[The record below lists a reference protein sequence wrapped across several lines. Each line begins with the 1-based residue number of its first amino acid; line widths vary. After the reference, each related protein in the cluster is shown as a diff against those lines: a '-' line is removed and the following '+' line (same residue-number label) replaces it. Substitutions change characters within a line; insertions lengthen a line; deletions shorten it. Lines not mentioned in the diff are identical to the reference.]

1 MGISTALS
9 SALTGLR
16 ATQTSLAVTAGN
28 IANANTDGYTRKV
41 ATLTTIVAAGKTV
54 GVRAAQV
61 QRALDLTLQGQF
73 RSLAATA
80 TYADLAATYA
90 GRLDTLFG
98 TPGGAT
104 SLDTLFSNLT
114 TALEGL
120 SATPES
126 IPAQMGVVGAGQAL
140 AQQLNVLTAEV
151 QAMRSEAEEGLAH
164 AVEEVNAALANIKDV
179 NDRIL
184 AQSANGVPP
193 AGLLDE
199 RDQYIAQIAQLM
211 DIKVLN
217 TDRSG
222 IAIMTA
228 SGQMLFD
235 GVPSRLFF
243 DSHGML
249 SPQSEWSSD
258 PASRNVG
265 TVTVYANGQPIDLF
279 ANGAIRSGAIAAYRD
294 LRDTVLPQAQ
304 AQLDAIAEQLAL
316 ALSSEEVSGAAAT
329 SGGGADGFELNIA
342 ALLAGDTVTLDYLEM
357 PAGTARRISFVRVDD
372 ASVLPL
378 ANTATADPSDTVF
391 GINFSGGIGSIVTQI
406 QTALGGSFAVSNAGD
421 LLRILDDGAGNTI
434 DITGLTGR
442 RTVTGL
448 AEGTTALPFFI
459 DTAGTPY
466 AGGFDNGARRV
477 GFAGRIAVNAA
488 LAANP
493 SALIKYGPGVQSGDP
508 ARPLAILER
517 LREAAYFTA
526 DSGIGST
533 STPYRGGAG
542 DFIRQVLAFRG
553 AAAESTAGRRDTQ
566 AVAISA
572 LNDRMSQTSGVN
584 IDEEMAH
591 LVEIQ
596 NAYAANARVMSAVR
610 EMLDMLMR
618 M

>member
-16 ATQTSLAVTAGN
+16 ATQTGLAVTAGN
-28 IANANTDGYTRKV
+28 IANADTDGYTRKI
-41 ATLTTIVAAGKTV
+41 AALSTIVAAGKTV
-54 GVRAAQV
+54 GVRVAQV
-61 QRALDLTLQGQF
+61 QRALDLTLQAQF
-73 RSLAATA
+73 RSMAATA

-151 QAMRSEAEEGLAH
+151 QAMRSEAEEGLSH
-164 AVEEVNAALANIKDV
+164 AVAEVNAALANIKDV
-179 NDRIL
+179 NDRIV

-199 RDQYIAQIAQLM
+199 RDQYIAQLAQLM
-211 DIKVLN
+211 DIKVLD

-249 SPQSEWSSD
+249 SPQSEWTADS
-258 PASRNVG
+258 SRNVG
-265 TVTVYANGQPIDLF
+265 TLTVYANGQPIDLF

-294 LRDTVLPQAQ
+294 LRDNVLPEAQ

-316 ALSSEEVSGAAAT
+316 ALSSEQIAGEAA
-329 SGGGADGFELNIA
+329 SGGGADGFDLDLA
-342 ALLAGDTVTLDYLEM
+342 DLLAGDTITLDYREM
-357 PAGTARRISFVRVDD
+357 PAGTARRVSFMRVDD
-372 ASVLPL
+372 ASLLPL

-391 GINFSGGIGSIVTQI
+391 GIDFSGGMASVVAQI
-406 QTALGGSFAVSNAGD
+406 QAALGGSFAVSNTGD
-421 LLRILDDGAGNTI
+421 VLRILDDGAGNTI
-434 DITGLTGR
+434 DITGLSAR
-442 RTVTGL
+442 RTVTEL
-448 AEGTTALPFFI
+448 AEGTVALPFFN
-459 DTAGTPY
+459 DSAGTPY
-466 AGGFDNGARRV
+466 AGGFDNGSRRV

-488 LAANP
+488 LAADP
-493 SALIKYGPGVQSGDP
+493 SALIKYAAGIASGD
-508 ARPLAILER
+508 ATRPLAILER
-517 LREAAYFTA
+517 LREAAYFGSDT
-526 DSGIGST
+526 GIGST
-533 STPYRGGAG
+533 TTPYRGGAG

-553 AAAESTAGRRDTQ
+553 AAAESTAARRDTQ
-566 AVAISA
+566 TVAINSIH
-572 LNDRMSQTSGVN
+572 DRMSQISGVN
-584 IDEEMAH
+584 IDDEMAH

-596 NAYAANARVMSAVR
+596 NAYAANARVMSAIR

>member
-9 SALTGLR
+9 AALTGLR

-41 ATLTTIVAAGKTV
+41 AALTTIVAGGKTV
-54 GVRAAQV
+54 GVRVAQV
-61 QRALDLTLQGQF
+61 QRALDLTLQAQF
-73 RSLAATA
+73 RSMAATA
-80 TYADLAATYA
+80 TYADLAAIYA

-114 TALEGL
+114 TTLEGL
-120 SATPES
+120 TATPES

-179 NDRIL
+179 NDRIV

-193 AGLLDE
+193 AALLDE
-199 RDQYIAQIAQLM
+199 RDQYVAQLAQLM
-211 DIKVLN
+211 DIKVLG

-249 SPQSEWSSD
+249 SPNSVWTRDSD
-258 PASRNVG
+258 RNVG
-265 TVTVYANGQPIDLF
+265 TVTVYANGQPVDLF

-294 LRDTVLPQAQ
+294 LRDNVLPQAQ
-304 AQLDAIAEQLAL
+304 AQLDAIAAQLAL
-316 ALSSEEVSGAAAT
+316 ALSSEQIDGAAV
-329 SGGGADGFELNIA
+329 SSGGADGFDLDLVG
-342 ALLAGDTVTLDYLEM
+342 LLAGNTITLDYLEM
-357 PAGTARRISFVRVDD
+357 PAGTVRRVSFVRVDN

-378 ANTATADPSDTVF
+378 ANGATADPGDTVF
-391 GINFSGGIGSIVTQI
+391 GIDFSGGMANVVTQI
-406 QTALGGSFAVSNAGD
+406 QAALGGSFAVSDAGGR
-421 LLRILDDGAGNTI
+421 LRILDDGAGAAI
-434 DITGLTGR
+434 DITGLTAR

-448 AEGTTALPFFI
+448 ADGTVALPFFT
-459 DTAGTPY
+459 DNAGAPY
-466 AGGFDNGARRV
+466 AGAFENGSQRT

-488 LAANP
+488 LAADP
-493 SALIKYGPGVQSGDP
+493 SALIKYAAGIASGDTT
-508 ARPLAILER
+508 RPIAILQR
-517 LREAAYFTA
+517 LREAAYFGA
-526 DSGIGST
+526 DTGVGSAT
-533 STPYRGGAG
+533 TPYRGGAG
-542 DFIRQVLAFRG
+542 DFIRQVLAVRG
-553 AAAESTAGRRDTQ
+553 AAAEAASARRDSQ
-566 AVAISA
+566 EIAINS

-584 IDEEMAH
+584 IDDEMAH
-591 LVEIQ
+591 LVELQ
-596 NAYAANARVMSAVR
+596 NAYAANARVMSAIR

>member
-9 SALTGLR
+9 AALTGLR

-28 IANANTDGYTRKV
+28 IANANTDGYTRKIV
-41 ATLTTIVAAGKTV
+41 ALTTIVAGGNNV

-61 QRALDLTLQGQF
+61 QRALDLTLQAQF
-73 RSLAATA
+73 RSMAATA

-104 SLDTLFSNLT
+104 SLDTLFANLT

-120 SATPES
+120 TATPES

-179 NDRIL
+179 NDRIV

-193 AGLLDE
+193 ASLLDE
-199 RDQYIAQIAQLM
+199 RDQYIAQLAQLM
-211 DIKVLN
+211 DIRVLN
-217 TDRSG
+217 TDHSG

-249 SPQSEWSSD
+249 SPTSVWTSDSE
-258 PASRNVG
+258 RNVG
-265 TVTVYANGQPIDLF
+265 TVTIFASGQPIDLF

-294 LRDTVLPQAQ
+294 LRDNVLPQAQ
-304 AQLDAIAEQLAL
+304 AQLDAIAAQLAL
-316 ALSSEEVSGAAAT
+316 ALSSEQVEGVAA
-329 SGGGADGFELNIA
+329 SSGGADGFDLDLA
-342 ALLAGDTVTLDYLEM
+342 GLVAGDTITLDYLEM
-357 PAGTARRISFVRVDD
+357 PAGTAQRVSFVRVDN
-372 ASVLPL
+372 ASALPL
-378 ANTATADPSDTVF
+378 PNTATADPNDTVF
-391 GINFSGGIGSIVTQI
+391 GIDFSGGMANVVAQI
-406 QTALGGSFAVSNAGD
+406 QAALGGSFAVSNAGD
-421 LLRILDDGAGNTI
+421 VLRILDDGAGNTI

-448 AEGTTALPFFI
+448 AEGIVALPFFT
-459 DTAGTPY
+459 DTAGAPY
-466 AGGFDNGARRV
+466 AGNFENGSQLT
-477 GFAGRIAVNAA
+477 GFAGRIAVNAG
-488 LAANP
+488 LTSDP
-493 SALIKYGPGVQSGDP
+493 SALIKYASTVATGD
-508 ARPLAILER
+508 ATRPTAILQR
-517 LREAAYFTA
+517 LREAAYFGANT
-526 DSGIGST
+526 GVGSVT
-533 STPYRGGAG
+533 TPYRGGAG
-542 DFIRQVLAFRG
+542 DFIRQVLAVRG
-553 AAAESTAGRRDTQ
+553 AAAEASAARRDSQ
-566 AVAISA
+566 EIAINT
-572 LNDRMSQTSGVN
+572 LNDRMSETSGVN
-584 IDEEMAH
+584 IDDEMAH
-591 LVEIQ
+591 LVELQ
-596 NAYAANARVMSAVR
+596 NAYAANARVMSAIR

>member
-9 SALTGLR
+9 AALTGLR

-41 ATLTTIVAAGKTV
+41 AALSTIVAAGNTV
-54 GVRAAQV
+54 GVRVAQV
-61 QRALDLTLQGQF
+61 QRALDLTLQAQF
-73 RSLAATA
+73 RSMAATA

-104 SLDTLFSNLT
+104 ALDTLFANLT
-114 TALEGL
+114 NALEGL
-120 SATPES
+120 TATPES

-151 QAMRSEAEEGLAH
+151 QSMRSEAEEGLAH
-164 AVEEVNAALANIKDV
+164 AVTEVNAALANIKDV
-179 NDRIL
+179 NDRIV
-184 AQSANGVPP
+184 AQSANGIPP
-193 AGLLDE
+193 AALLDE
-199 RDQYIAQIAQLM
+199 RDQYIAQLAQLM

-217 TDRSG
+217 TDHSG

-249 SPQSEWSSD
+249 SPSSVWTTD
-258 PASRNVG
+258 SSRNVG
-265 TVTVYANGQPIDLF
+265 TLAVYANGQPIDLF
-279 ANGAIRSGAIAAYRD
+279 ASGAIRSGAIAAYRD
-294 LRDTVLPQAQ
+294 LRDSILPQAQ
-304 AQLDAIAEQLAL
+304 AQLDAIAAQLAL
-316 ALSSEEVSGAAAT
+316 TLSSEQVTGEAASA
-329 SGGGADGFELNIA
+329 SGADGFDLD
-342 ALLAGDTVTLDYLEM
+342 LAGMLAGNTIALDYLEM
-357 PAGTARRISFVRVDD
+357 PAGTARRVSFVRVDN

-378 ANTATADPSDTVF
+378 SNTATADPGDTVY
-391 GINFSGGIGSIVTQI
+391 GIDFSGGMASVVAQI
-406 QTALGGSFAVSNAGD
+406 QAALGGSFTVSDAGGI
-421 LLRILDDGAGNTI
+421 LRILDDGAAGTV
-434 DITGLTGR
+434 DITGLSAR

-448 AEGTTALPFFI
+448 AEGTVALPFFT
-459 DTAGTPY
+459 DTAGAPY
-466 AGGFDNGARRV
+466 SGGLDNGSQRT

-488 LAANP
+488 LAADP
-493 SALIKYGPGVQSGDP
+493 SALIKYASDIASGD
-508 ARPLAILER
+508 ATRPIAILQR
-517 LREAAYFTA
+517 LRDAAYFGA
-526 DSGIGST
+526 DTGVGST
-533 STPYRGGAG
+533 TTPYRGGAG
-542 DFIRQVLAFRG
+542 DFIRQVLAVRG
-553 AAAESTAGRRDTQ
+553 AAAEAASARRDSQ
-566 AVAISA
+566 EVAINA

-584 IDEEMAH
+584 IDDEMAH

-596 NAYAANARVMSAVR
+596 NAYAANARVMSAIR

>member
-28 IANANTDGYTRKV
+28 IANANTDGYTRKI
-41 ATLTTIVAAGKTV
+41 AQLTTIVAAGKTV
-54 GVRAAQV
+54 GVRASQV
-61 QRALDLTLQGQF
+61 QRALDLTLQAQF
-73 RSLAATA
+73 RSMAATA

-104 SLDTLFSNLT
+104 SLDTLFANLT
-114 TALEGL
+114 SALEGL
-120 SATPES
+120 STTPES

-140 AQQLNVLTAEV
+140 AQQLNVLTSQV

-164 AVEEVNAALANIKDV
+164 AVQEVNAALANIKDV

-184 AQSANGVPP
+184 AQSYNGVPP

-199 RDQYIAQIAQLM
+199 RDQYIGQLSQLM

-235 GVPSRLFF
+235 GVNSRLFF

-249 SPQSEWSSD
+249 SPASKWTTD
-258 PASRNVG
+258 ASRNVG
-265 TVTVYANGQPIDLF
+265 TLTVYANGQPIDLF

-294 LRDTVLPQAQ
+294 LRDNVLPQAQ
-304 AQLDAIAEQLAL
+304 AQLDAIAAQLAL
-316 ALSSEEVSGAAAT
+316 TLSSQQVSGTAVST
-329 SGGGADGFELNIA
+329 GSGADGFTLDVA
-342 ALLAGDTVTLDYLEM
+342 GLLAGDTITLDYREM
-357 PAGTARRISFVRVDD
+357 PAGTARRVSFVRVDN
-372 ASVLPL
+372 ASALPL
-378 ANTATADPSDTVF
+378 PNTATSDPNDTVV
-391 GINFSGGIGSIVTQI
+391 GIDFSGGMASVVAQI
-406 QTALGGSFAVSNAGD
+406 QAALGGSFAVADASG
-421 LLRILDDGAGNTI
+421 LLRILDDGPGNTI
-434 DITGLTGR
+434 DITGLTAR
-442 RTVTGL
+442 RTVNGL
-448 AEGTTALPFFI
+448 ADGTVALPFFT
-459 DTAGTPY
+459 DTAGAAYT
-466 AGGFDNGARRV
+466 GSFENGAQLT
-477 GFAGRIAVNAA
+477 GFAGRIAVNAG
-488 LAANP
+488 LVANP
-493 SALIKYGPGVQSGDP
+493 SALIKYDAGVANGDA
-508 ARPLAILER
+508 ARPIAILQR
-517 LREAAYFTA
+517 LREAAYFGA
-526 DSGIGST
+526 DTGIGST
-533 STPYRGGAG
+533 TTPYRGGAG

-553 AAAESTAGRRDTQ
+553 ASAEATASRRDSQ
-566 AVAISA
+566 EVAINA
-572 LNDRMSQTSGVN
+572 LNERMSELSGVK
-584 IDEEMAH
+584 IDDEMAH